1 MIGVL
6 YLVECPMDFIFL
18 CDRCPQ
24 RGVLKHMKNDPQV
37 FEAAEE
43 VAYI

>member
-1 MIGVL
+1 
-6 YLVECPMDFIFL
+6 MDFTFL

-24 RGVLKHMKNDPQV
+24 RGVLEHMKNGPQG
-37 FEAAEE
+37 FGAGEE